1 MHPNDYEDGY
11 EAGKAKML
19 TPLDEQEAALK
30 LANLLSVHGNDA
42 SRGEALVEKRIEVM
56 SILAR
61 VQSR

>member
-19 TPLDEQEAALK
+19 SPLTDQEAALK
-30 LANLLSVHGNDA
+30 LANLISVWGNDA
-42 SRGEALVEKRIEVM
+42 LRAEAIVEKRIEVM

-61 VQSR
+61 VQS